1 MSAFAALVDGQLR
14 PYLRWWQ
21 AADPGERALGLVV
34 GAVVAALSGAM
45 LFGVW
50 HVVGGWMIKGN
61 PRAGL
66 FGVALATVTAALLAV
81 GHAIVGPRF
90 RR

>member
-1 MSAFAALVDGQLR
+1 MSVLSALVDGQLR
-14 PYLRWWQ
+14 PYLRWWE
-21 AADPGERALGLVV
+21 AAYSSELAVGLVL
-34 GAVVAALSGAM
+34 GAVVAAMSGAF

-66 FGVALATVTAALLAV
+66 FGLALATVTGVLLAV
-81 GHAIVGPRF
+81 GHVTVGSRF